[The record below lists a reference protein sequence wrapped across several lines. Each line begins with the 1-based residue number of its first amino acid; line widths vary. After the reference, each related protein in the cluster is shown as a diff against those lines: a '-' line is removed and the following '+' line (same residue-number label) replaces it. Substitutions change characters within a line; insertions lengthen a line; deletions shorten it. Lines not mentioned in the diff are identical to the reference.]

1 MSSKI
6 PPLPEYFPNNVVPFI
21 LSDDISA
28 LEMIQKLNFYVRWLI
43 GQVYELNSF
52 KEEIEGLDLV
62 NKLTEITTKLTELEN
77 QLSDI
82 SSDLSEAQAD
92 IIKNAQD
99 IASNLEKI
107 NSNIAEISNIKISIE
122 SINVH
127 LSAIDNSITNINNSL
142 TNLISRV
149 STNEENILKNSENI
163 GKNKVEIDSIKT
175 EQIEQNNN
183 ISNLQNSVTD
193 INNKLD
199 PNNDDSLAKKV
210 AINTTDIANIKAEQI
225 EQNTAITELQ
235 SQTDPE
241 LKNKV
246 NQNTADIAII
256 KVEQI
261 EQDAEIEQLKQ
272 EISGIST
279 VPDGLVE
286 QVTTNK
292 NDIAA
297 IKTVNERQDGDIS
310 TLITDNANNKT
321 AIQTLETKSDE
332 LESEVMNAVGDIA
345 VLSSKI
351 EAILEE
357 QEIQN
362 TRITRL
368 ESFHTEE
375 SEDNNNNMVVNKI
388 FSQNLS
394 FAESDFSVIKFNST
408 PRLRYFTI
416 PNNTIKNNVILHT
429 FDIGSNSLTITLF
442 NTNNITILPREEI
455 FFIRKSFNLANM
467 TGNVGASNNY
477 YSRTVI
483 LTEPFDLSTGMK
495 IAVVGRIYVRVNSEA
510 DIQIGLKNMS
520 YSEENSLENGTFN
533 CRSLGELAL

>member
-1 MSSKI
+1 MSTKI

-43 GQVYELNSF
+43 GQVDELNSF
-52 KEEIEGLDLV
+52 KEEIEGLDLE

-77 QLSDI
+77 QMSDI
-82 SSDLSEAQAD
+82 SSDLSKAQED

-127 LSAIDNSITNINNSL
+127 LTAIDNSITNINNSI
-142 TNLISRV
+142 TNLINRV
-149 STNEENILKNSENI
+149 STNEENIIKNSENI
-163 GKNKVEIDSIKT
+163 GKNKIEIDNIKT
-175 EQIEQNNN
+175 EQIQQNDN
-183 ISNLQNSVTD
+183 ISNLQNSITD

-210 AINTTDIANIKAEQI
+210 AVNTVDIANIKAEQI

-235 SQTDPE
+235 SQTDPD

-256 KVEQI
+256 KEEQN
-261 EQDAEIEQLKQ
+261 EQNAEIEQLKQ
-272 EISGIST
+272 EISGISP
-279 VPDGLVE
+279 VPEGLVE
-286 QVTTNK
+286 QVNTNK
-292 NDIAA
+292 SDIAA
-297 IKTVNERQDGDIS
+297 IKIVDERQDSDIS
-310 TLITDNANNKT
+310 ILITDNANNKT
-321 AIQTLETKSDE
+321 VIQTLETKSDE

-362 TRITRL
+362 TRIKRL
-368 ESFHTEE
+368 ESFHDQE
-375 SEDNNNNMVVNKI
+375 SEDNMVLNKI
-388 FSQNLS
+388 FSQSLPFS
-394 FAESDFSVIKFNST
+394 DSDFSVVKFNST
-408 PRLRYFTI
+408 PTLRYFTLSSN
-416 PNNTIKNNVILHT
+416 PVKNGVILHS
-429 FDIGSNSLTITLF
+429 FNMGSDLLSITLY
-442 NTNNITILPREEI
+442 NTSDNNLLPREEK
-455 FFIRKSFNLANM
+455 FYTRKSFTLANM
-467 TGNVGASNNY
+467 TGNVGADYSY
-477 YSRTVI
+477 YSRTII
-483 LTEPFDLSTGMK
+483 LTQPFEISSGVK
-495 IAVVGRIYVRVNSEA
+495 VSIVCRIFVRSNTEA
-510 DIQIGLKNMS
+510 EVQIGLKNMS
-520 YSEENSLENGTFN
+520 YTEEITLVNGTFST
-533 CRSLGELAL
+533 RTIGEFTL

>member
-210 AINTTDIANIKAEQI
+210 AINITDIANIKAEQI

-375 SEDNNNNMVVNKI
+375 SEDNMVLNKI
-388 FSQNLS
+388 FSQSLS
-394 FAESDFSVIKFNST
+394 FAESDFSVVKFNST

-416 PNNTIKNNVILHT
+416 PNNPTKNGVILHT
-429 FDIGSNSLTITLF
+429 FDIGSNSLTITLS
-442 NTNNITILPREEI
+442 NTNNITLLPREEK
-455 FFIRKSFNLANM
+455 FFTRKSFNLSNM
-467 TGNVGASNNY
+467 IGNVGADNNY

-483 LTEPFDLSTGMK
+483 LSEPFDLSTGMK
-495 IAVVGRIYVRVNSEA
+495 IAVVGRIYVRVNSEV

-520 YSEENSLENGTFN
+520 YSEEISLENGTFN